1 MHEKEL
7 KEAVI
12 HIGKNDRQ
20 NKNVAQAKRAF
31 CKQVDRGTRGVQ
43 TPVQAHPTSKRDR
56 LTVLTKSLPICRHIG
71 SNQPAR

>member
-1 MHEKEL
+1 
-7 KEAVI
+7 
-12 HIGKNDRQ
+12 
-20 NKNVAQAKRAF
+20 
-31 CKQVDRGTRGVQ
+31 VQ